1 MAPLRSLG
9 GNMGK
14 IKGTRAG
21 LQILDS
27 SGTTIHKLYNT
38 NIVKIEHTDTGYIN
52 IVLNSGGYRTNHTKN
67 CMNDVL
73 SQFDIKVFQKNFK
86 WFFSIDNG
94 NVTWDFEDGMNLGIN
109 NDVVVRGGLTS
120 DIKRNAQ

>member
-1 MAPLRSLG
+1 MK
-9 GNMGK
+9 K

-21 LQILDS
+21 LQILDFN
-27 SGTTIHKLYNT
+27 GTTIHKLYNT
-38 NIVKIEHTDTGYIN
+38 DIVKIEHQAWGYIN

-94 NVTWDFEDGMNLGIN
+94 NVTWDFEDGMNLGIDN
-109 NDVVVRGGLTS
+109 NIVVKWG
-120 DIKRNAQ
+120 A

>member
-73 SQFDIKVFQKNFK
+73 NRFDIKVFQKNFK
-86 WFFSIDNG
+86 WFLSIENDDM
-94 NVTWDFEDGMNLGIN
+94 TWDFEDNMNLSILN
-109 NDVVVRGGLTS
+109 NTLVKWGS
-120 DIKRNAQ
+120 PYSMKRNAQ

>member
-1 MAPLRSLG
+1 MK
-9 GNMGK
+9 K

-27 SGTTIHKLYNT
+27 NGTTIHKLYNT

-52 IVLNSGGYRTNHTKN
+52 IVLNSGGYKTNHTKN

-73 SQFDIKVFQKNFK
+73 NRFDIKVFQKNFK
-86 WFFSIDNG
+86 WFLSIENDDM
-94 NVTWDFEDGMNLGIN
+94 TWDFEDNMNLGILN
-109 NDVVVRGGLTS
+109 NILVKWGS
-120 DIKRNAQ
+120 PYSMKRNAQ

>member
-1 MAPLRSLG
+1 MK
-9 GNMGK
+9 K

-21 LQILDS
+21 LQVLDFN
-27 SGTTIHKLYNT
+27 GTTIHKLYNT

-52 IVLNSGGYRTNHTKN
+52 IVLNSGGYQTNHTKN

-73 SQFDIKVFQKNFK
+73 NRFDIKVFQKNFE
-86 WFFSIDNG
+86 WVFSIDNG
-94 NVTWDFEDGMNLGIN
+94 AMTWDFEDGMNLGIN
-109 NDVVVRGGLTS
+109 NDVVVRWGLTS

>member
-1 MAPLRSLG
+1 MK
-9 GNMGK
+9 K

-21 LQILDS
+21 LQVLDFK
-27 SGTTIHKLYNT
+27 GLRIHKLYNT

-73 SQFDIKVFQKNFK
+73 NRFDIKVFQKNFK
-86 WFFSIDNG
+86 WFLSIENDDM
-94 NVTWDFEDGMNLGIN
+94 TWDFEDNMNLGILN
-109 NDVVVRGGLTS
+109 NILVKWGS
-120 DIKRNAQ
+120 PYSMKRNAQ